1 MLIINKKYLRNIR
14 ATCTAH
20 TRSHTSIL
28 VCKQERTAHIAQ
40 IQSE

>member
-1 MLIINKKYLRNIR
+1 MILIINKKYFKNIR

-28 VCKQERTAHIAQ
+28 VCEQARTVHIAQ
-40 IQSE
+40 I